1 MLSRESLAK
10 EEFKDL
16 MVTLYDDLPALCK
29 SLFPDIFVADFCN
42 IHNEIFN
49 AIADKEKRFKL
60 VLAPRGFGKT
70 SIARAVAMDAI
81 LFHKKNFIVYIS
93 NSAPNA
99 IMQTETLKHDLLSN
113 KIIRKQFGD
122 VLSAVQGAG
131 GGLYFG
137 TGGVSAGVSTY
148 STFYQFYIG
157 GGLTLKMGKN

>member
-60 VLAPRGFGKT
+60 
-70 SIARAVAMDAI
+70 
-81 LFHKKNFIVYIS
+81 
-93 NSAPNA
+93 SAC
-99 IMQTETLKHDLLSN
+99 L
-113 KIIRKQFGD
+113 
-122 VLSAVQGAG
+122 V
-131 GGLYFG
+131 GLVNQYSSCG
-137 TGGVSAGVSTY
+137 SDGCYLVSQKEFY
-148 STFYQFYIG
+148 SLY
-157 GGLTLKMGKN
+157 K